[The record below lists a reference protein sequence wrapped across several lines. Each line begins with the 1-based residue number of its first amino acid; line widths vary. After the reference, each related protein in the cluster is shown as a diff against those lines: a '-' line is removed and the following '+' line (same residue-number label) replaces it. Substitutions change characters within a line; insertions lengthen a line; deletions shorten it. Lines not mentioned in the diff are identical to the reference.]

1 MRFARVDLAVAL
13 VLGAVGCRVEACDR
27 KDQRSG
33 SVNGVDSASEPVRAP
48 VWFSFRG
55 PQIAGQG
62 VGAGTEKR
70 AHAFVVT
77 PSGEFCVR
85 VAVLPQLLY
94 HGGGDADD
102 CADAPGIWCRG
113 RLGAKDVVALEA
125 LLQEDALGEYV
136 KRAVPAHGARFYTPG
151 IQALHVMGLRR
162 QLLTPED
169 PREFHRLVGLFVYFG
184 ETSKLSEKAKRLVQK
199 LVDVR
204 DRATAANSCIE
215 PAPDL
220 PLKTR

>member
-1 MRFARVDLAVAL
+1 MFARVDLAVAL
-13 VLGAVGCRVEACDR
+13 VLGVVGCRVEACNR
-27 KDQRSG
+27 KDQRSA
-33 SVNGVDSASEPVRAP
+33 SLDSADSASEPVRAP

-55 PQIAGQG
+55 PQMAGQG
-62 VGAGTEKR
+62 ADKR

-113 RLGAKDVVALEA
+113 RLDEKDVEALEA
-125 LLQEDALGEYV
+125 LLKEEALGDYV
-136 KRAVPAHGARFYTPG
+136 KSAIPAHGARFYTPEV
-151 IQALHVMGLRR
+151 QALHVMGLRQ

-169 PREFHRLVGLFVYFG
+169 PREFHRMVGLFVYFG
-184 ETSKLSEKAKRLVQK
+184 ETSKLSERAKRLVQT

-204 DRATAANSCIE
+204 DRATAANSCTE
-215 PAPDL
+215 PAPNL